1 MSNIGPEFN
10 EQGPARAMPLPAEG
24 VPMSEVRVSAPIE
37 SDRQETVNSKA
48 KGEIAPAEAGRVA
61 EMASYQGGSVVS
73 RILLRRSTGNVTLF
87 AFDEGQELSE
97 HTAPFDAFVHVLEG
111 KAEIVIAGQ
120 AFQLGAGEVILMPA
134 NRPHALRAISRF
146 KMLLIMIRS

>member
-1 MSNIGPEFN
+1 
-10 EQGPARAMPLPAEG
+10 
-24 VPMSEVRVSAPIE
+24 MSEVRVFAPADT
-37 SDRQETVNSKA
+37 DRQQTVNAKT
-48 KGEIAPAEAGRVA
+48 KGEIVPAKADCLVELAN
-61 EMASYQGGSVVS
+61 YQEGSVVS
-73 RILLRRSTGNVTLF
+73 RVLVRRSTGNVTLF

-97 HTAPFDAFVHVLEG
+97 HTAPFDALVHVLEG

-120 AFQLGAGEVILMPA
+120 SFQLGAGKVILMPA